1 MGLQNKRAIGPT
13 LGHGQFKM
21 VETMQ
26 KENIIV
32 TKPIPGLI
40 RQIAVPASVGFFF
53 NTMYNVVDTY
63 YGGVISTEAL
73 AALSLTFPVFFIIL
87 AMGTGI
93 SNGGTALIATAL
105 GSADEDRAELIA
117 VQGLTFGMMVA
128 LTITLLGLAASPFL
142 FGVLGASGRYL
153 SLSLTYM
160 NTIFIGSIFFIINYM
175 LNCILNALGNT
186 ASYRNFLIIGF
197 LLNVVLDPWF
207 IYGGMGLPA
216 IGFSGIALATVVV
229 QLVGCFYLGY
239 RVYKTGLIGK
249 SSIKY
254 IRPRLQIYAELARQ
268 GFPASVNM
276 ATVGLGMFVIT
287 YFISRYGREG
297 VAAYGAALRVEQIA
311 LLPSI
316 GLNIATLTIVAQNH
330 GAGNYDR
337 IRETLKKT
345 LLYGGVLMAGGGVL
359 VFVFSKMLMG
369 FFTKDPQ
376 VVEVG
381 ATYLKIDA
389 LVLYAYVILF
399 VHVAALQGLK
409 KPMYAVWLGVSR
421 QILAPMVVFYLL
433 SEVLGWKLLGVW
445 WGIFVIT
452 WGAAIF
458 TLFYA
463 RHIIDKTLGPAPDV
477 RAGAKSGQT

>member
-1 MGLQNKRAIGPT
+1 VDGLDPWAGKYKAID
-13 LGHGQFKM
+13 
-21 VETMQ
+21 TML
-26 KENIIV
+26 KENAII

-63 YGGVISTEAL
+63 YGGMISTEAL
-73 AALSLTFPVFFIIL
+73 AALSLTFPVFFIVL
-87 AMGTGI
+87 ALGTGI
-93 SNGGTALIATAL
+93 SSGGTALIATAL
-105 GSADEDRAELIA
+105 GADDRDRAQLIA
-117 VQGLTFGMMVA
+117 VQGLTFGVMV
-128 LTITLLGLAASPFL
+128 GLIVTVVGLVASPFL

-153 SLSLTYM
+153 FLSVAYMKVIFLGSL
-160 NTIFIGSIFFIINYM
+160 FFIINYM

-186 ASYRNFLIIGF
+186 KTYRNFLVVGF

-207 IYGGMGLPA
+207 IYGGMGLPG
-216 IGFSGIALATVVV
+216 IGFTGIAVATVLI
-229 QLVGCFYLGY
+229 QLLGCLYLGY
-239 RVYKTGLIGK
+239 RVCKTGLIGRQ
-249 SSIKY
+249 SLKY
-254 IRPRLQIYAELARQ
+254 LRPRLHVYAELTRQ
-268 GFPASVNM
+268 GLPASVNM

-287 YFISRYGREG
+287 YFISRFGREG

-330 GAGNYDR
+330 GAGQFGR
-337 IRETLKKT
+337 IREVLKKS

-359 VFVFSKMLMG
+359 VFAFSELLMG
-369 FFTKDPQ
+369 VFTEDPN
-376 VVEVG
+376 VIEIG

-389 LVLYAYVILF
+389 MVLYAYVIMF

-409 KPMYAVWLGVSR
+409 RPMYAVWLGLSR
-421 QILAPMVVFYLL
+421 QIVAPVVVFYLL

-445 WGIFVIT
+445 WGIFLVT
-452 WGAAIF
+452 WSAAIF

-463 RHIIDKTLGPAPDV
+463 RHIIDLIIGPDDG
-477 RAGAKSGQT
+477 RSDRQS